1 MAPVPLPALLPGPPT
16 HLLYLHGFRSS
27 PLSFKAQRLQA
38 WLAEHTGW
46 PAVLINPAVNPA
58 RDLAAHVGVQTA
70 YHCPEQSFVFEAR
83 YVKELQ
89 AMTPPQITRPERY
102 LPIIATGDEV
112 LSWQEMSQRYAG
124 SALHLEQGSDHALSD
139 FEQHL
144 PALLRFLRL

>member
-1 MAPVPLPALLPGPPT
+1 ML
-16 HLLYLHGFRSS
+16 FRSH
-27 PLSFKAQRLQA
+27 A
-38 WLAEHTGW
+38 GW

-70 YHCPEQSFVFEAR
+70 YHCPEQRFVFEAR
-83 YVKELQ
+83 YVQELQ
-89 AMTPPQITRPERY
+89 AMTPPHITRPERY

-112 LSWQEMSQRYAG
+112 LSWQEMSLRYAG
-124 SALHLEQGSDHALSD
+124 SALHLVQGSDHALSD